1 MLSWNENGRG
11 KTTKRLSDLATRR
24 KKTNRKTK
32 EKYINGSKGYK
43 LVYKLYE
50 DGRDWRTV
58 IQTKKEIGKNEVI
71 TMV

>member
-1 MLSWNENGRG
+1 MLSWDENGRG
-11 KTTKRLSDLATRR
+11 KTTKRLSDLGTRR

-32 EKYINGSKGYK
+32 EKYINGSTAYK
-43 LVYKLYE
+43 WVYKRYE

>member
-11 KTTKRLSDLATRR
+11 KTTKRLSDLGTRR
-24 KKTNRKTK
+24 KKTTRKTK
-32 EKYINGSKGYK
+32 EKYINGSTAYK